1 MPTLIEYMTFFI
13 VTEQVQEH
21 EQRLKDMILQNDQLM
36 ARLKDANLSISAEV
50 VKNSPAIPRKKPT
63 RPRNKKRKP
72 MEIKLK
78 ISTKNRQT
86 RIERVKRKGMRKIH
100 TEDLHYSSTKIV
112 TRQRKS
118 VVTMD
123 DKVSISILPPSS
135 VTTIS
140 AISLCAST
148 QNVQNTLT
156 SNGSAFKTRAQLKK

>member
-1 MPTLIEYMTFFI
+1 MPTIIEYMTFFI

-36 ARLKDANLSISAEV
+36 ARLKDANLSTSAEV
-50 VKNSPAIPRKKPT
+50 VKNLSAIPRKKPT
-63 RPRNKKRKP
+63 QPINKKRKP

-86 RIERVKRKGMRKIH
+86 RMERVKRKGSRKMY
-100 TEDLHYSSTKIV
+100 TEDIHFSSTKIV

-118 VVTMD
+118 VVTMA
-123 DKVSISILPPSS
+123 DKEPISILPSSS

-148 QNVQNTLT
+148 QNVQNTLS